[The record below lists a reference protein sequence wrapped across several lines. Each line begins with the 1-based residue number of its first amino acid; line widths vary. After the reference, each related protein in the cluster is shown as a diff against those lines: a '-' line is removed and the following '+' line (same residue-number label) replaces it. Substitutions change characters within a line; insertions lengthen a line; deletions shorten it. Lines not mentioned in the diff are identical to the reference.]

1 MKTIIEYLKENNPDK
16 IAKNNFIYQEMA
28 DFYNDEIP
36 DKYIQLYEDCNLL
49 DFSYIHENLQT
60 HDYKKLQNQLLKEYG
75 DYIDSF
81 EDYQGNDDKKSFYI
95 ILKNQKPKYN
105 LETSQLDNP
114 LLSVKNVSK
123 NTKEVEKFFNILR
136 FFNYQYSNYERLN
149 DKYALYI
156 EPIYSEDA
164 TDYFNKCHRQA
175 YHLTYKDNIDKI
187 LKSGLRIKS
196 GTYCEFPERIYL
208 WASEDNKLNKQKL
221 LEFAKKI
228 FYINNLSFD
237 DIGIIKVD
245 LYHTNFPVYKDT
257 AMKEKEALFIYNNI
271 PANLCK
277 EIKIK

>member
-1 MKTIIEYLKENNPDK
+1 MKTIIEYLKENNPDR
-16 IAKNNFIYQEMA
+16 IAKNNFIYQEMT

-36 DKYIQLYEDCNLL
+36 DKYIQLYENCNLL
-49 DFSYIHENLQT
+49 DFLYIHENLQT
-60 HDYKKLQNQLLKEYG
+60 HDYRKLQNQLLKEYG
-75 DYIDSF
+75 DYIENF
-81 EDYQGNDDKKSFYI
+81 KDYEGNESIKSFYI
-95 ILKNQKPKYN
+95 ILKNQI
-105 LETSQLDNP
+105 DNP

-123 NTKEVEKFFNILR
+123 NIKEVEKFFNILR

-149 DKYALYI
+149 GKYALYI

-175 YHLTYKDNIDKI
+175 YHLTYKDNVDKI

-196 GTYCEFPERIYL
+196 GTYREFPERIYL
-208 WASEDNKLNKQKL
+208 WASEGNKLNKQKL

-228 FYINNLSFD
+228 FYINNLSLN

-257 AMKEKEALFIYNNI
+257 SMKDKEALFVYNNI
-271 PANLCK
+271 PAKLCK

>member
-1 MKTIIEYLKENNPDK
+1 MKTIIEYLQENNPDK
-16 IAKNNFIYQEMA
+16 IAKNNFIYQEMT

-36 DKYIQLYEDCNLL
+36 NKYIQLYENCNLL
-49 DFSYIHENLQT
+49 DFLYIHENLQT
-60 HDYKKLQNQLLKEYG
+60 HDYKKLQNQLLKEYD

-81 EDYQGNDDKKSFYI
+81 EDYQGSDDKKSFYI
-95 ILKNQKPKYN
+95 ILKNTKK
-105 LETSQLDNP
+105 DNP
-114 LLSVKNVSK
+114 LSIKNISK
-123 NTKEVEKFFNILR
+123 NNHITIKFFGLLD
-136 FFNYQYSNYERLN
+136 FFNYKYSNYERLN

-175 YHLTYKDNIDKI
+175 YHLTYKDNVDKI

-196 GTYCEFPERIYL
+196 GSYREFPERIYL

-228 FYINNLSFD
+228 FYINNLSLD

-245 LYHTNFPVYKDT
+245 LYKTEYPVYHDTSMKD
-257 AMKEKEALFIYNNI
+257 KEALFIYNNI
-271 PANLCK
+271 PAKLCK